1 MRFWNYDCRPTHL
14 LQAVLGDEPAEYGV
28 PGRELIVQR
37 LIGAAGREIDVRFK
51 PGIVDTVVI
60 SAAPTVVVV
69 PVVDLQNVEF
79 AAGGK
84 ACGEIKGSAALAVA
98 VAHKDVERGNHHVRQ
113 LTAEKSILNVHE
125 RRAHPLLV
133 DVGVS
138 VVGQFGKTFPQ
149 GLKPSVILRL
159 LRHD

>member
-1 MRFWNYDCRPTHL
+1 
-14 LQAVLGDEPAEYGV
+14 
-28 PGRELIVQR
+28 
-37 LIGAAGREIDVRFK
+37 
-51 PGIVDTVVI
+51 
-60 SAAPTVVVV
+60 
-69 PVVDLQNVEF
+69 
-79 AAGGK
+79 
-84 ACGEIKGSAALAVA
+84 
-98 VAHKDVERGNHHVRQ
+98 
-113 LTAEKSILNVHE
+113 VHE